1 MPYERPLPLWLST
14 APPPICYR
22 VGSPPVVSHQTPFTL
37 DVTTGRGIA
46 IHRMGHTVGLLRGD
60 P

>member
-1 MPYERPLPLWLST
+1 MSALCYTAIHRPRPLST
-14 APPPICYR
+14 T
-22 VGSPPVVSHQTPFTL
+22 GSARRPWWSFQAPFTL

-46 IHRMGHTVGLLRGD
+46 IHRMGHTVGLLRED